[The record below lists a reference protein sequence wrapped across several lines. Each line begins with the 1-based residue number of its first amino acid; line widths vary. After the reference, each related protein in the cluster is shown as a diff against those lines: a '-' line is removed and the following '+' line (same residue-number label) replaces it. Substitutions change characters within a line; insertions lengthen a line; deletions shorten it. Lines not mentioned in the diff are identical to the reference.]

1 MHDLLFNNTK
11 GVPTIKDIPQ
21 EDEVCDE
28 MKEELRLFK
37 ESSSTMTGDAR
48 TRGEAKIAK
57 KYAARKIILAEEMK
71 EKEEK
76 MQGDEDDKESSDDE
90 EEKEQLCPS
99 SSSSIGGDED
109 EQGDSVVV

>member
-1 MHDLLFNNTK
+1 MHDLLFNNTTA
-11 GVPTIKDIPQ
+11 VPTIKDIPQ
-21 EDEVCDE
+21 EDDVCDG

-76 MQGDEDDKESSDDE
+76 MQGDEDDEESSDEDDHPDEESSDGDDDE
-90 EEKEQLCPS
+90 EE
-99 SSSSIGGDED
+99 D
-109 EQGDSVVV
+109 EQS

>member
-1 MHDLLFNNTK
+1 MHELLFNNTK
-11 GVPTIKDIPQ
+11 AVPPIKDIPQ

-76 MQGDEDDKESSDDE
+76 MQGDDEDDDEESSDDE
-90 EEKEQLCPS
+90 EEKDHR
-99 SSSSIGGDED
+99 DED
-109 EQGDSVVV
+109 SAAEEDDDEQ